1 MTTRAVAEIDDWD
14 TVPFGGGYAGLRELA
29 DAGFSGVVQAG
40 PAKLCLLNGTPLG
53 VLDGT
58 VDDFEDAAGTA
69 YEAPSPALPL
79 LALMQARGDEVR
91 AEYYSEDTPISE
103 VDRTLSE
110 GGFSGY
116 IELSENVLSG
126 DYYVV
131 YHAGRSMAVA
141 WVGNV
146 GELLTDDE
154 AFQRADDEVG
164 IYQVRQVDIE
174 PVEIPGSSGGSS
186 AGAAGT
192 GAGTA
197 SAGAT
202 GAAAAGGTDDT
213 GSSDDPASETGET
226 GRTEVTGTTGTA
238 RTESSTETA
247 GAAESGGTPGTAG
260 TDEPG
265 VDGSE
270 SDVDESEATV
280 ADASA
285 TEAGSAQ
292 SVDDATNEPADAEAT
307 EVSAASPTRTEPDAV
322 ETGRTDSSESTEST
336 ATGQTESTES
346 TASTGQTESTE
357 STASTGQTE
366 STGIDRVRERDSA
379 SQRPGAGAGEASDGR
394 ADEGS
399 PDGRDDAEDATAAP
413 ARRLETRSIPS
424 LDPERTSDDRETD
437 AAAAG
442 ATGGAG
448 AATDTGSTERSGAD
462 ESRSADDRQS
472 RSASRPQS
480 DAETD
485 SGADAEPAPTS
496 TTESSTDTG
505 PEPTGDASSEPAE
518 ASAADDQAGSS
529 TADGVASDSSPSST
543 GTAPEAASER
553 VAALE
558 AEIEEHVAK
567 RERLESELAT
577 VRSERDDLQR
587 DRDDL
592 QRERDELREAR
603 NTLQTE
609 RDRLASERDELAA
622 EVDRLESETERL
634 RSELDELKA
643 EFGGALDSE
652 RQLSPSEALAGT
664 NLFVR
669 YESKGKAT
677 LESAH
682 GGNASREDVAE
693 NLDLEHHTQFEAEN
707 ASVGGQPFEAF
718 LRETLQY
725 RFVDWVVSD
734 LVYEIRDTGKVAAL
748 QDLYDA
754 IPNVDRAEL
763 GGTVTVEFTE
773 DGQEKEAEESFDVV
787 LRDRMGTPLVV
798 ANLSDSRDAVTEGM
812 MSSLVTASSR
822 VSESNDSLA
831 AAIFVTSSFFEPE
844 ALETAAASTGHGRFS
859 RDKRESFVKHSRNRG
874 YHLCLAEARDSQFHL
889 TVPDL

>member
-40 PAKLCLLNGTPLG
+40 PAKLCLLNGTPVG
-53 VLDGT
+53 VLDGSIE
-58 VDDFEDAAGTA
+58 DFEDAAGTA

-116 IELSENVLSG
+116 VELSENVLSG

-174 PVEIPGSSGGSS
+174 PVEIPGSAGGSS

-192 GAGTA
+192 GAGA
-197 SAGAT
+197 GSAGDT
-202 GAAAAGGTDDT
+202 GAAATD
-213 GSSDDPASETGET
+213 
-226 GRTEVTGTTGTA
+226 
-238 RTESSTETA
+238 TESSTERA
-247 GAAESGGTPGTAG
+247 GAAESGEPPGTAG
-260 TDEPG
+260 TDEP
-265 VDGSE
+265 DAAEPESGSE
-270 SDVDESEATV
+270 PESTV
-280 ADASA
+280 TAASTTETASA
-285 TEAGSAQ
+285 QPAEDGTAETADSGSA
-292 SVDDATNEPADAEAT
+292 EI
-307 EVSAASPTRTEPDAV
+307 SASSTRTEADTV
-322 ETGRTDSSESTEST
+322 ETGRTDTPEP
-336 ATGQTESTES
+336 AES
-346 TASTGQTESTE
+346 TASAETVESSGT
-357 STASTGQTE
+357 
-366 STGIDRVRERDSA
+366 DRVRERDSA
-379 SQRPGAGAGEASDGR
+379 SQRPSAGADEAPGER
-394 ADEGS
+394 ADEES
-399 PDGRDDAEDATAAP
+399 TDGRDDAGGATAAP
-413 ARRLETRSIPS
+413 AERLETRSIPS
-424 LDPERTSDDRETD
+424 LDPARTSDGRETD

-442 ATGGAG
+442 GGAATGAAGDTGGAAG
-448 AATDTGSTERSGAD
+448 DGSTERSSAD
-462 ESRSADDRQS
+462 ESRSADDTQPQ
-472 RSASRPQS
+472 SASRPQS
-480 DAETD
+480 EAETD
-485 SGADAEPAPTS
+485 SRLEPTDDAASEPTEPGTANDQSGPRATDDRS
-496 TTESSTDTG
+496 ESSV
-505 PEPTGDASSEPAE
+505 
-518 ASAADDQAGSS
+518 
-529 TADGVASDSSPSST
+529 ADGVASDSDQSST
-543 GTAPEAASER
+543 GTSPEASSER

-558 AEIEEHVAK
+558 AEIEEREAK

-587 DRDDL
+587 
-592 QRERDELREAR
+592 ERDELREAR
-603 NTLQTE
+603 DTLQTE
-609 RDRLASERDELAA
+609 RDRLATERDELAA
-622 EVDRLESETERL
+622 EVDRLEAESERL

-652 RQLSPSEALAGT
+652 RQLSPSEALTGT

-682 GGNASREDVAE
+682 GGNANREDVAE
-693 NLDLEHHTQFEAEN
+693 NLDLEHHTQFEAAN
-707 ASVGGQPFEAF
+707 VSVNGQPFEAF

-725 RFVDWVVSD
+725 RFVDWVVED

-812 MSSLVTASSR
+812 MRSLVTASSR
-822 VSESNDSLA
+822 VSESDGSLA
-831 AAIFVTSSFFEPE
+831 AAIYITSSFFEPE